1 MVALREY
8 KKVKDNKIIIELPK
22 DFDYKE
28 VEVIILP
35 KDECEFWSE
44 DEIERVGEIGF
55 VSNSFEDD
63 GEDYSKW

>member
-8 KKVKDNKIIIELPK
+8 KKVKDSKIVVELPK

-35 KDECEFWSE
+35 KDEYEFWSE

-55 VSNSFEDD
+55 ASSSFEDD